1 MTDEVLQ
8 LELCN
13 RFASV
18 RQRIVAACE
27 RVSRPADSVQLVAVS
42 KTVSLR
48 VIQQCLA
55 LGQLDFG
62 ENRPQTLWPK
72 AEALPQ
78 ARWHFIGHLQRNK
91 LDRTVDCTH
100 LLHSV
105 DSLRLLQSLS
115 DYGAKR
121 GTPVP
126 VLLEVNCSG
135 EPQKGGFEPGE
146 MPDIRP
152 FSGVA
157 VQGLMTMAAQH
168 DDVELCRPA
177 FAQLRQ
183 LKVQLEQTLGVAL
196 PHLSMGMSND
206 FEVAIEE
213 GATLIRV
220 GSTLFSGLEGE

>member
-1 MTDEVLQ
+1 MTDD
-8 LELCN
+8 ELRAELTT

-27 RVSRPADSVQLVAVS
+27 RVSRSAETVQLVAVS
-42 KTVSLR
+42 KTASLR
-48 VIQQCLA
+48 VIEHCIG

-62 ENRPQTLWPK
+62 ENRPQSLWPK

-91 LDRTVDCTH
+91 LDRTVDSTH
-100 LLHSV
+100 LMHSV
-105 DSLRLLQSLS
+105 DSLRLLQALS
-115 DYGAKR
+115 DYGSKR

-135 EPQKGGFEPGE
+135 EVQKGGFEPGE
-146 MPDIRP
+146 VPDIRP

-168 DDVELCRPA
+168 DDPELCRPA

-183 LKVQLEQTLGVAL
+183 LKEQLGAEL

-213 GATLIRV
+213 GATLIRI
-220 GSTLFSGLEGE
+220 GSTLFGGLEGE